1 MDLSI
6 IIVSYNVREKLQKN
20 LESIFNSQGDFS
32 FEVLV
37 VDNNSIDGSAEM
49 VAELFPQV
57 HLIKNDRNMGFAVA
71 NNMAI
76 KKAVGNFILLLN
88 PDMRLF
94 PETLYSSLAFAQQ
107 NPQAIVSS
115 CLLVDSNNKTI
126 KHIRR
131 FPKLFDQLAV
141 LLKIP
146 HIFPKI
152 LKSYLYLN
160 FDYNLTQKV
169 DSVRGS
175 FFMINVGSFKKISED
190 ERPLLDERYF
200 IWFEEV
206 DFCRQVY
213 KLGGEVWYNPN
224 TFCLDYI
231 GQSFSLLKR
240 GRAQKYFSDSMLKY
254 FEKWHPRWQ
263 YQILKLAWPLGKLIT
278 FVFSVF
284 GKNVKNI

>member
-49 VAELFPQV
+49 VTELFPQV
-57 HLIKNDRNMGFAVA
+57 HLIKNERNMGFAVA

-76 KKAVGNFILLLN
+76 KKANGNFILLLN

-94 PETLYSSLAFAQQ
+94 PDTLYSSLAFAQQ

-131 FPKLFDQLAV
+131 FPKLFDQLAII
-141 LLKIP
+141 LKIP
-146 HIFPKI
+146 HVFPKI
-152 LKSYLYLN
+152 LRSYLYLN

-175 FFMINVGSFKKISED
+175 FFMINTESFKKISED

-200 IWFEEV
+200 VWFEEV

-224 TFCLDYI
+224 TFCLDYV

-240 GRAQKYFSDSMLKY
+240 GRAQKYFCDSMLKY
-254 FEKWHPRWQ
+254 FEKWHPYWQ
-263 YQILKLAWPLGKLIT
+263 YRVLKLAWPLGKLIT